1 MKFYFSKMR
10 TENISQIN
18 YFMKFIDKV
27 KPLQFIDSSYSKL
40 HDLEVLL
47 LEVLHYQQMPYE
59 IK

>member
-1 MKFYFSKMR
+1 MR